1 MISKDEAKDEA
12 MALKDNAEVIRKWLD
27 VHEWRFD
34 ERTFAGERVVF
45 KTSIAAESNIFKGYD
60 ISIICREN
68 DVQSLFYPPIKATPK
83 HFAPVAEYLMRLNYR
98 FRIGKWTLDYA
109 DGEIRFEV
117 VKDGKMLESDAE
129 EAIDDLIL
137 FPEYVCDGFAE
148 GIVQIITGAKTPE
161 LAYAEADA
169 RDDMP
174 DLDTDD
180 SADDGCQD
188 EPYVDEASID
198 AMLAS
203 EDDTLVT
210 QLNSEGNNDRN
221 KEDAETCPAPGGA
234 PANALPKGYS
244 LEGLNVDGK
253 IPLDEIVGAIRRF
266 RKEKCEDVDAP
277 RLNILLSGAP
287 GSGKT
292 AFAHYLANEVGAKLM
307 TLRASEMLGR
317 FVGDTE
323 KRIDKAFSD
332 AKKRG
337 AILFIDEADSVLIN
351 RRHAEH
357 SWEVSQTNQL
367 LQCMESFEGIL
378 IAATNFVE
386 NLDEAVMRRF
396 TYKLKLSYLTDEGK
410 QLFFARYFDT
420 PLTEDEKRRLCRIDN
435 LTPGDFRTTKES
447 LYYLV
452 DKQTNDARLQALE
465 AESQSK
471 GTPRSKIGF

>member
-1 MISKDEAKDEA
+1 MLLIDRHKEEA
-12 MALKDNAEVIRKWLD
+12 MALKENSEVMRKWLHD
-27 VHEWRFD
+27 HEWRFD
-34 ERTFAGERVVF
+34 ERTFAGDRIVF
-45 KTSIAAESNIFKGYD
+45 KTSIAAESSIFKGYD
-60 ISIICREN
+60 VSIICREN
-68 DVQSLFYPPIKATPK
+68 DVQSLFYPPIKATPR
-83 HFAPVAEYLMRLNYR
+83 HFAPVTEYLMRLNYR
-98 FRIGKWTLDYA
+98 FRIGKWTLDFS

-137 FPEYVCDGFAE
+137 FPEYVCDGFSE
-148 GIVQIITGAKTPE
+148 GIAQIITGAKTPE
-161 LAYAEADA
+161 QAYAEADA
-169 RDDMP
+169 RDEVP
-174 DLDTDD
+174 DPDPDD
-180 SADDGCQD
+180 LANNGWQN
-188 EPYVDEASID
+188 EPYVDESGMD
-198 AMLAS
+198 AMSAS
-203 EDDTLVT
+203 VDDTQVA
-210 QLNSEGNNDRN
+210 QLDSEGKNDRS
-221 KEDAETCPAPGGA
+221 KEDAETRTSPGGA

-244 LEGLNVDGK
+244 LDGLNVEGK

-266 RKEKCEDVDAP
+266 RKERCEDVDAP

-307 TLRASEMLGR
+307 TLRASEMLSR

-323 KRIDKAFSD
+323 KRIDKAFAD
-332 AKKRG
+332 AKKQG
-337 AILFIDEADSVLIN
+337 AILFLDEADSVFIN

-378 IAATNFVE
+378 IAATNLEE

-410 QLFFARYFDT
+410 QIFFARYFDT
-420 PLTEDEKRRLCRIDN
+420 PLTEDEKWRLCRIDN

-452 DKQTNDARLQALE
+452 GKQTNDARLQALE
-465 AESQSK
+465 AEVRAK
-471 GTPRSKIGF
+471 GKMRAKIGF